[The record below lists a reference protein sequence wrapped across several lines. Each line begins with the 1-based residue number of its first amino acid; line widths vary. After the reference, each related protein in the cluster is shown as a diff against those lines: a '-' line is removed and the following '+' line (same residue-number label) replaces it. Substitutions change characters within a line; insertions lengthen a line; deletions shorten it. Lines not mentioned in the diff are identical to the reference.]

1 MYDEIGDY
9 ESFVVEHYGDTAEGI
24 SETGKAGASF
34 YISQGP
40 ALNTIL
46 RTGDLTEGMKK
57 AGVKMESA
65 NKQLAK
71 MDDLFKSTI
80 AEIPK
85 DVTVYRGMSLKGVDW
100 EKSIGKTF
108 SDKGFV
114 STSTSKKIAGAFA
127 KVAFDSKENA
137 AIVKLRVPKGT
148 KAIPMRAI
156 FGKDTIQST
165 RVDREREILI
175 NRGSSFKITSIRK
188 DSSTNM
194 FEVEAEVVS

>member
-1 MYDEIGDY
+1 MTVLKIRHQGHPDQGVHDPKGGKGQAVYDEIGDY

-108 SDKGFV
+108 
-114 STSTSKKIAGAFA
+114 
-127 KVAFDSKENA
+127 
-137 AIVKLRVPKGT
+137 
-148 KAIPMRAI
+148 
-156 FGKDTIQST
+156 
-165 RVDREREILI
+165 
-175 NRGSSFKITSIRK
+175 
-188 DSSTNM
+188 
-194 FEVEAEVVS
+194 